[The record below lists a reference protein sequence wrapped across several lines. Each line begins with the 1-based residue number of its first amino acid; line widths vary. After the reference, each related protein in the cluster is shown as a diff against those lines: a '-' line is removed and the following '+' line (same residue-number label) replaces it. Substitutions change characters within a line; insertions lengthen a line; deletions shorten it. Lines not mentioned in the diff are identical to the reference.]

1 MINAVLFD
9 LDGTLLDT
17 APDLLAAL
25 NHVRHSEGLDG
36 LSEEGFRHHVSRG
49 AVGIISAGM
58 PAADSG
64 RFELRKQLFLTHYR
78 DNLYVKTRPFNGV
91 IELLAAL
98 DARAIPWGV
107 VTNKTE
113 SLTHPLL
120 RAAGLFSRA
129 ACVVC
134 GDTVE
139 QCKPHPAP
147 VLLGCE
153 ILKIAPMNTLLV
165 GDDLRDLEAGRAAGT
180 EIALAAYGYLAPDT
194 DHRAYAGSHRISH
207 PKDVLDLV
215 MQAGVSG

>member
-17 APDLLAAL
+17 APDLVAAL

-36 LSEEGFRHHVSRG
+36 LPEEGFRHQVSRG
-49 AVGIISAGM
+49 AGGMISAGL
-58 PAADSG
+58 PASDSG
-64 RFELRKQLFLTHYR
+64 RFELRKQQFLAHYR
-78 DNLYVKTRPFNGV
+78 DHLYVKTRPFDGV
-91 IELLAAL
+91 NELLSAL
-98 DARAIPWGV
+98 DAQAIPWGV
-107 VTNKTE
+107 VTNKIE
-113 SLTHPLL
+113 NLTHPLL

-129 ACVVC
+129 ACIVC

-153 ILKIAPMNTLLV
+153 ILRIAPANTLLV

-180 EIALAAYGYLAPDT
+180 QTALAAYGYLAPDI
-194 DHRAYAGSHRISH
+194 DDRAYADSHRINH

-215 MQAGVSG
+215 RQAGILG

>member
-17 APDLLAAL
+17 APDLVAAL
-25 NHVRHSEGLDG
+25 NHVRHSEGLDDH
-36 LSEEGFRHHVSRG
+36 SEESFRHHVSRG
-49 AVGIISAGM
+49 AGGMISAGM
-58 PAADSG
+58 PASDSG
-64 RFELRKQLFLTHYR
+64 RFELRKQRFLAHYR
-78 DNLYVKTRPFNGV
+78 DHLYVKTRPFDGV
-91 IELLAAL
+91 SELLAAL

-113 SLTHPLL
+113 NLTHPLL

-139 QCKPHPAP
+139 ECKPHPAP

-153 ILKIAPMNTLLV
+153 ILKIAPAKTLLV

-180 EIALAAYGYLAPDT
+180 QTALAAYGYLAPDI
-194 DHRAYAGSHRISH
+194 DDRAYAGSHRINH
-207 PKDVLDLV
+207 PKDVLDV
-215 MQAGVSG
+215 VRQAGDSG

>member
-36 LSEEGFRHHVSRG
+36 LSEAAFRHHVSRG
-49 AVGIISAGM
+49 AGGMISAGM
-58 PAADSG
+58 PASEPS
-64 RFELRKQLFLTHYR
+64 RFELRRQLFLAHYR
-78 DNLYVKTRPFNGV
+78 KNLYVKTRPFDGV
-91 IELLAAL
+91 SELLAAL

-113 SLTHPLL
+113 NLTHPLL

-139 QCKPHPAP
+139 HCKPHPAP
-147 VLLGCE
+147 ILLGCE
-153 ILKIAPMNTLLV
+153 ILKIAAANTLLV

-180 EIALAAYGYLAPDT
+180 QTALAAYGYLAPDV
-194 DHRAYAGSHRISH
+194 DDSAYAGSHRINH
-207 PKDVLDLV
+207 PQDVLNLV
-215 MQAGVSG
+215 RQAGVSA

>member
-49 AVGIISAGM
+49 AGGLITAGM
-58 PAADSG
+58 PASDSG
-64 RFELRKQLFLTHYR
+64 LFERRKQQFLAHYR
-78 DNLYVKTRPFNGV
+78 ANLYVKTRPFDGV

-98 DARAIPWGV
+98 DARAVPWGV

-113 SLTHPLL
+113 NLTHPLL

-153 ILKIAPMNTLLV
+153 ILKVAPANTLLV

-180 EIALAAYGYLAPDT
+180 EIALAAYGYIAPDT
-194 DHRAYAGSHRISH
+194 DDRAYAGSHRISR

-215 MQAGVSG
+215 RQAGVWG

>member
-17 APDLLAAL
+17 APDLVAAL
-25 NHVRHSEGLDG
+25 NHVRHTEGLDG
-36 LSEEGFRHHVSRG
+36 LSEEAFRHHVSRG
-49 AVGIISAGM
+49 AGGMISAGM
-58 PAADSG
+58 PASDSSL
-64 RFELRKQLFLTHYR
+64 FELHKQRFLAHYR
-78 DNLYVKTRPFNGV
+78 DNLYVKTRPFDGV
-91 IELLAAL
+91 SELLAAL

-113 SLTHPLL
+113 NLTHPLL
-120 RAAGLFSRA
+120 RAAGWFSRA

-153 ILKIAPMNTLLV
+153 ILKIEPAKTLLV

-180 EIALAAYGYLAPDT
+180 QIALAAYGYLAPDI
-194 DHRAYAGSHRISH
+194 DDRAYAGSHRINH

-215 MQAGVSG
+215 RPAGVSG